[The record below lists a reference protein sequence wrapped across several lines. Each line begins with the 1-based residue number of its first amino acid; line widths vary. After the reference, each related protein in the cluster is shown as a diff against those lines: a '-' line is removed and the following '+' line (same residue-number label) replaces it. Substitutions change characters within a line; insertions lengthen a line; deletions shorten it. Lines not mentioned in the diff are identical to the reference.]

1 MTMVVDVCVCPID
14 VNTILEP
21 FNRLIDEKIE
31 ELKNGIGNQ
40 LEPIKMEMEKFVSTI
55 KSSLQSVVK
64 EIEAAKKDLD
74 SLAAEIKDTLSVVE
88 HAKSFTNDL
97 YETGK
102 GYAIWYLE
110 WMWFIYEC
118 VFVIAIVGTILW
130 MIAERAYSKLLHP
143 E

>member
-1 MTMVVDVCVCPID
+1 MYSLKNFFKS

-55 KSSLQSVVK
+55 KASLQSVVK
-64 EIEAAKKDLD
+64 EIEVAKKDLD

-97 YETGK
+97 YET
-102 GYAIWYLE
+102 
-110 WMWFIYEC
+110 
-118 VFVIAIVGTILW
+118 V
-130 MIAERAYSKLLHP
+130 S
-143 E
+143 